1 MDFGRPQQG
10 ERVRLRMRNL
20 YILPTRFGWLWLA
33 GTVLLQLVGIQ
44 LQSNGSLLLSFVMLS
59 LFLLAL
65 HLTHFNLQG
74 VELCCGAPLPDFAGA
89 AVAYPIQ
96 LRCPGRSEGLRLRLA
111 GGASGPLL
119 SLSPGEHEACVA
131 WSPTRRGWQR
141 PGLLRLETM
150 APLGLFCCWSR
161 WYPATAQLIY
171 PARRPGPVRLLAA
184 AGVAEAG
191 EPTLASRQEGSDD
204 WRDLTPHRPQD
215 SPSRLAWKLLAQG
228 RGHYAKRFLD
238 RPEAA
243 PLLAPEPGLPLE
255 EALEHLSERI
265 WSWHGRGLSYGLLL
279 NGRTIPAG
287 RGVRHRDLCL
297 AALACCR

>member
-33 GTVLLQLVGIQ
+33 GTVLLQVVGIQ
-44 LQSNGSLLLSFVMLS
+44 MQSNGTLLLSFLMLS

-74 VELCCGAPLPDFAGA
+74 MELWCGAPAPGFADSP
-89 AVAYPIQ
+89 VVYPIVA
-96 LRCPGRSEGLRLRLA
+96 RCPGRSEGLRLRL
-111 GGASGPLL
+111 GTGETGPPL
-119 SLSPGEHEACVA
+119 SLEPGEHPLPVT
-131 WSPTRRGWQR
+131 WIPPRRGWST
-141 PGLLRLETM
+141 PGLLRLQTM

-161 WYPATAQLIY
+161 WQPSAVQLIY
-171 PARRPGPVRLLAA
+171 PARRRGPVRLLASSIA
-184 AGVAEAG
+184 PPIADGVLVT
-191 EPTLASRQEGSDD
+191 PRDGSDD

-228 RGHYAKRFLD
+228 RGEYTKRFVDL
-238 RPEAA
+238 PEGA

-265 WSWHGRGLSYGLLL
+265 WQYHGQGRSYGLVLPGQVL
-279 NGRTIPAG
+279 APS
-287 RGVRHRDLCL
+287 RGIGHRDQCL
-297 AALACCR
+297 AALACCP